1 MAMTIAMDMAL
12 VLAGVGVGAGG
23 WGWGRTKGMAKPFNK
38 YHTIFY
44 HVYCLGIGIVMPIKY
59 FLFIF
64 NILSIL
70 RSIASYRF
78 ISFFSSFLRLWQIK
92 CAWFYD
98 LLIFHYN
105 FVNILL
111 LLLLLLLTLTQTL
124 MRRHSSYNR
133 LTNTLHT
140 WVSMSVRV
148 WACVCVGVCAHSKP
162 APTASWYNFK
172 RMFRALL
179 SIWHNGRASSEGF
192 DLSGCCCCLLLLV
205 PPAAAAAA

>member
-1 MAMTIAMDMAL
+1 MTIAMDMAL
-12 VLAGVGVGAGG
+12 VLTGVGAG
-23 WGWGRTKGMAKPFNK
+23 GWGRTKGMAKPFNK

-148 WACVCVGVCAHSKP
+148 WAWVCRRVC
-162 APTASWYNFK
+162 TLEASSHT
-172 RMFRALL
+172 ALL
-179 SIWHNGRASSEGF
+179 LPAGTI
-192 DLSGCCCCLLLLV
+192 LKGCFELC
-205 PPAAAAAA
+205 